1 MRTSDAS
8 LPSTPASSVVGS
20 SVSTA
25 SASKEVEIPDN
36 WEPDIQKYLHNQSIN
51 CKIRHRMI
59 RVLVERMFSKYPK
72 PSRANC
78 EELARNLVAKY
89 PFLKDDYGN
98 RYVSYTQMH
107 TLIM

>member
-1 MRTSDAS
+1 
-8 LPSTPASSVVGS
+8 
-20 SVSTA
+20 
-25 SASKEVEIPDN
+25 
-36 WEPDIQKYLHNQSIN
+36 
-51 CKIRHRMI
+51 MI